1 MRRLLPA
8 LLLTLSATVVS
19 AQTASTS
26 DVGPRVF
33 SPTFPTLEYQARA
46 ATSGLP
52 TFVVNTSPETP
63 SKVRVHMNFASLQ
76 TTGGKTNVRVTW
88 LPLLA
93 PLPGSV
99 PTTTSVMPDAFA
111 LNHVEYPWRK
121 GLRPS
126 IHE

>member
-1 MRRLLPA
+1 ML
-8 LLLTLSATVVS
+8 S

-26 DVGPRVF
+26 DVGPRTNA
-33 SPTFPTLEYQARA
+33 PTSSSLEYQARA

-52 TFVVNTSPETP
+52 TFVVNTPPETP
-63 SKVRVHMNFASLQ
+63 SKVRIHMNFASLQ
-76 TTGGKTNVRVTW
+76 MTGGRTNLRVTW

-111 LNHVEYPWRK
+111 LNHVEFPWRK
-121 GLRPS
+121 GLRPPVG
-126 IHE
+126 E